1 MVSSDIVKGNSFDLK
16 HDPVKDIK
24 KKIVHD
30 IMHVAD
36 LVDSMMGGQG
46 VEMMRSLVEDT
57 NVLERMRSYVE
68 EGAKLYFTDQS
79 AGVTINLWL
88 YVFAAIAL
96 LICKSLQI
104 IFKF

>member
-1 MVSSDIVKGNSFDLK
+1 MVSSDIVKGNSFDLN
-16 HDPVKDIK
+16 HDSVNDNK

-30 IMHVAD
+30 IMNIVVD
-36 LVDSMMGGQG
+36 LVDTMMGGQG

-96 LICKSLQI
+96 LICKS
-104 IFKF
+104 